1 VIFEIRKKERAS
13 ATRLEVDKMDFIV
26 DKNKHI
32 SLYKDFGNVSVLPYH
47 FKQQRKGCWIY
58 LPSQLIDVLGI
69 ETGKDGSLLAFILD
83 DLDSPYNFLVL
94 TKDNFILDK
103 LRPQL
108 LDIKFKSLTKL
119 QEIKKTASSEN
130 VSSDTSLQNDI

>member
-1 VIFEIRKKERAS
+1 MIN
-13 ATRLEVDKMDFIV
+13 LEFTF
-26 DKNKHI
+26 DKNKQI
-32 SLYKDFGNVSVLPYH
+32 SIYKPFGNIAILPYH
-47 FKQQRKGCWIY
+47 FKQQRKGVFIY
-58 LPSQLIDVLGI
+58 LPSQLIDALGI
-69 ETGKDGSLLAFILD
+69 ETGKDGDLIAFLID
-83 DLDSPYNFLVL
+83 DLDSPYNFLIL

-130 VSSDTSLQNDI
+130 VSSDTSSQNDI